1 MKGTMSKYKPSD
13 FTMSFEVR
21 IGCDIKRF
29 DSTDGDVWLSA
40 LPTGASIHNRFLIKA
55 KAEAGETY
63 SKITENACVYKKFL
77 NTKGI

>member
-1 MKGTMSKYKPSD
+1 MLYKDLSKKIRSVVAIH
-13 FTMSFEVR
+13 TVSQL
-21 IGCDIKRF
+21 RF
-29 DSTDGDVWLSA
+29 LF
-40 LPTGASIHNRFLIKA
+40 GASIHNRFLIKA